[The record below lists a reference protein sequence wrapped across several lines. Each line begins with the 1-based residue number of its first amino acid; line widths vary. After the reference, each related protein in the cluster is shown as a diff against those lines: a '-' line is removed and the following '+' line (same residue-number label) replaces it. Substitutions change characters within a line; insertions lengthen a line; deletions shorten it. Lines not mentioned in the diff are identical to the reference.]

1 MANRNLL
8 LIFVIVSFFVYSS
21 LSQPLKT
28 TCNGVFLSYNYTGG
42 YPIPPTDPTNQPYR
56 FESTVTVLNNGRDEL
71 KSWSV
76 FVGFQNNEV
85 LVSATNALL
94 ADGRS
99 LPAFVGNGTVLVGS
113 SNTDLKSAIETAGD
127 LTQMEVIIQVVGTRF
142 GNRNGTLDAPLP
154 LNLTLA
160 NDGYSCPSPTRQGNE
175 LQLCCTRDL
184 NAPSN
189 ITLENFQPRKDGD
202 LIIMYDIIRTYET
215 DYWAQ
220 VSISNHN
227 PLGRL
232 DNWKLSWDWT
242 RGEFIYA
249 MKGAYPSVVDTT
261 GCVFGPQGQH
271 YKEMD
276 FSQALNCARS
286 PTIVDLPP
294 TRANDTQIGLIPF
307 CCRNGTILPPN
318 MDPSKSLSAFQMQV
332 FKMPP
337 DLNRTEFFPPLN
349 WKINGTFSSNFQC
362 GPPVQVSP
370 SQYPDPTGLPS
381 RTEAVASWQVAC
393 NITRFTEE
401 PPKCCVSFSSFFN
414 DSVVPCS
421 TCACG
426 CNNPSQ
432 TCNANE
438 PALLLPSESL
448 LVPFENRTAEA
459 LKWAELKRRDVRN
472 PLPCGDNCGVSI
484 NWHLLS
490 DYRDG
495 WTARI
500 TLFNWGDTDFAN
512 WVAAVQLDKAGPG
525 FEKAYSFNGSVLP
538 NSSNII
544 FMQGLP
550 DFNYLVAE
558 MDGANPRK
566 DPRVP
571 GTQQSVLSF
580 TKKKTPGIDVADGDG
595 FPMRVFFN
603 GEECALP
610 TIRPTNNG
618 RKAIATN
625 SAFSSLLVLALFLMY
640 W

>member
-127 LTQMEVIIQVVGTRF
+127 LTQMEVIIQLVGTRF

-276 FSQALNCARS
+276 FSQALNCERS

-318 MDPSKSLSAFQMQV
+318 MDPM
-332 FKMPP
+332 
-337 DLNRTEFFPPLN
+337 
-349 WKINGTFSSNFQC
+349 
-362 GPPVQVSP
+362 
-370 SQYPDPTGLPS
+370 
-381 RTEAVASWQVAC
+381 
-393 NITRFTEE
+393 
-401 PPKCCVSFSSFFN
+401 
-414 DSVVPCS
+414 
-421 TCACG
+421 
-426 CNNPSQ
+426 
-432 TCNANE
+432 
-438 PALLLPSESL
+438 
-448 LVPFENRTAEA
+448 
-459 LKWAELKRRDVRN
+459 
-472 PLPCGDNCGVSI
+472 
-484 NWHLLS
+484 
-490 DYRDG
+490 
-495 WTARI
+495 
-500 TLFNWGDTDFAN
+500 
-512 WVAAVQLDKAGPG
+512 QLDKAGPG

>member
-1 MANRNLL
+1 M
-8 LIFVIVSFFVYSS
+8 
-21 LSQPLKT
+21 
-28 TCNGVFLSYNYTGG
+28 
-42 YPIPPTDPTNQPYR
+42 
-56 FESTVTVLNNGRDEL
+56 
-71 KSWSV
+71 
-76 FVGFQNNEV
+76 
-85 LVSATNALL
+85 
-94 ADGRS
+94 
-99 LPAFVGNGTVLVGS
+99 
-113 SNTDLKSAIETAGD
+113 
-127 LTQMEVIIQVVGTRF
+127 
-142 GNRNGTLDAPLP
+142 
-154 LNLTLA
+154 
-160 NDGYSCPSPTRQGNE
+160 
-175 LQLCCTRDL
+175 QLCCGRDL
-184 NAPSN
+184 NVIPN
-189 ITLENFQPRKDGD
+189 VTLENFQPREDGD

-215 DYWAQ
+215 NYWAQ

-232 DNWKLSWDWT
+232 QNWKLSWDWT

-261 GCVFGPQGQH
+261 DCVFGPQGLH

-276 FSQALNCARS
+276 FSQALNCERS
-286 PTIVDLPP
+286 PTIMDLPP

-318 MDPSKSLSAFQMQV
+318 MDPGKSVSAFQMHV

-349 WKINGTFSSNFQC
+349 WKINGTFSSDFQC
-362 GPPVQVSP
+362 GSPVQVSP
-370 SQYPDPTGLPS
+370 SQYPDPSGLPS
-381 RTEAVASWQVAC
+381 RTEAVASWQVIC
-393 NITRFTEE
+393 NITHFRKDL
-401 PPKCCVSFSSFFN
+401 PKCCVSFSSFFN

-426 CNNPSQ
+426 CNNNPSQ

-438 PALLLPSESL
+438 PALLLPSEAL
-448 LVPFENRTAEA
+448 LVPFENRTAKA
-459 LKWAELKRRDVRN
+459 LDWAQLKRRDVPN

-484 NWHLLS
+484 NWHLQS

-500 TLFNWGDTDFAN
+500 TLFNWGETDFAD
-512 WVAAVQLDKAGPG
+512 WVAAVQLDKAVPG
-525 FEKAYSFNGSVLP
+525 FEKAYSFNASVLP
-538 NSSNII
+538 NSSNAI

-558 MDGANPRK
+558 RDGHNPRK

-580 TKKKTPGIDVADGDG
+580 TKKTTPGIDVAGGDG
-595 FPMRVFFN
+595 FPTRVFFN

-610 TIRPTNNG
+610 STRPNNA
-618 RKAIATN
+618 RKAITAN
-625 SAFSSLLVLALFLMY
+625 SISCALLVLALFLMNS
-640 W
+640 